1 MPKAQAAA
9 TSATGAVSSPARQ
22 PSEVQADTNKPTNT
36 QVEKTSEGRSAAPSS
51 QSVGEG
57 PAGLAARDEK
67 PQGDGQAGN
76 QDRIQLV
83 AYQLWLD
90 RGCPDGSPEVD
101 WIEAVRICRNAE
113 A

>member
-9 TSATGAVSSPARQ
+9 TSATGAASSPARQ
-22 PSEVQADTNKPTNT
+22 PSEVQADINKSTNT
-36 QVEKTSEGRSAAPSS
+36 QVEKTREGRSASS
-51 QSVGEG
+51 NSPTTGEG
-57 PAGLAARDEK
+57 PAGLAATDEQRQRD
-67 PQGDGQAGN
+67 GHAGN
-76 QDRIQLV
+76 EDRIQLV

-101 WIEAVRICRNAE
+101 WIEAVRICRPGE

>member
-22 PSEVQADTNKPTNT
+22 SSEVQADTNKSTNT
-36 QVEKTSEGRSAAPSS
+36 QVEKTREGRSASSSVPSA
-51 QSVGEG
+51 GEG
-57 PAGLAARDEK
+57 PAGLAATDEK
-67 PQGDGQAGN
+67 AQDGNADGQ
-76 QDRIQLV
+76 DRVQIV

>member
-1 MPKAQAAA
+1 RYHGLSLLQRDLSHKEVTMPKAQAAA

-22 PSEVQADTNKPTNT
+22 SSEVQADTNKSTNT
-36 QVEKTSEGRSAAPSS
+36 QVEKTREGRSASS
-51 QSVGEG
+51 
-57 PAGLAARDEK
+57 R
-67 PQGDGQAGN
+67 
-76 QDRIQLV
+76 V